1 MHSIISYGII
11 FWGNSSHSNIIFKIQ
26 KRIIRIIT
34 HSHHRT
40 SCQDLFKNLNIL
52 PLQSQYVLS
61 LAMFVVE
68 NPGEFITN
76 SDIQFLNTHQKSHL
90 HPSSARTTKVQKG
103 VHYMGVKI
111 YNKLPPK
118 IQSLSTNKKQFYKT
132 LKKFLLL
139 GSFYTIEEFYNW
151 SAISELQAA
160 YL

>member
-1 MHSIISYGII
+1 
-11 FWGNSSHSNIIFKIQ
+11 
-26 KRIIRIIT
+26 
-34 HSHHRT
+34 
-40 SCQDLFKNLNIL
+40 
-52 PLQSQYVLS
+52 
-61 LAMFVVE
+61 MFVVE

-76 SDIQFLNTHQKSHL
+76 SDIHSLNTHQKSHL
-90 HPSSARTTKVQKG
+90 HPPSARMTKVQKG

-139 GSFYTIEEFYNW
+139 GSFYMIEEFYDW
-151 SAISELQAA
+151 SAISELHAA